1 MKIPAPFHDAD
12 ERDERDELRWRID
25 CLGGASRELA
35 VLRRDPALASYLR
48 ARHDL
53 PELPSAASIVRACEA
68 LDNAQAC
75 LAQLYGQ
82 RRRPSEDPE
91 VQLRPDQ
98 PSEVDDDQPSRTPSH
113 IAGCMAGHTYFQPRS
128 HLDGRSCA

>member
-1 MKIPAPFHDAD
+1 MKPPAPFRDA
-12 ERDERDELRWRID
+12 DERDELRWRID

-35 VLRRDPALASYLR
+35 VLRRGPALVSYLR

-82 RRRPSEDPE
+82 RRRLADPE
-91 VQLRPDQ
+91 LRLRPDQ
-98 PSEVDDDQPSRTPSH
+98 PSEVDD
-113 IAGCMAGHTYFQPRS
+113 G
-128 HLDGRSCA
+128 